1 MIRRSE
7 YVRLKRGLGGM
18 GEGREGVRY
27 GRALDEYY
35 LINTRRL
42 RRPLGELFFAS
53 SPAAYEYNS

>member
-7 YVRLKRGLGGM
+7 YVRLKRGWGGM
-18 GEGREGVRY
+18 GEGTEGVRY

-35 LINTRRL
+35 LINTR